1 MCLKVYKPTSRVLP
15 YSHDVIHTHL
25 NEIRAVDFQVSKLH
39 YFPRF
44 QIQKNASLKKKKKIQ
59 LITKSIFFL
68 PYFIKSNNIYI
79 TDK

>member
-44 QIQKNASLKKKKKIQ
+44 QIQKNASFKKKNNSANYKID
-59 LITKSIFFL
+59 FL
-68 PYFIKSNNIYI
+68 FTLFY
-79 TDK
+79 